1 MTHGR
6 FITFEGIDGA
16 GKSTH
21 VAWFADLLRSL
32 GHRVMITREPG
43 GTALGEQLRDLTLNH
58 PMAPLTELLLVFAAR
73 AEHLEE
79 RIRPA
84 LLRGEWV
91 VCDRFT
97 DSTFA
102 YQGAGRQIGI
112 ERVRSLEALV
122 HPDLQP
128 HHTFL
133 FDLNPVEAARRR
145 AAARAADRFEAED
158 LGFFDRVRGGY
169 LQRAADFPGRFTVI
183 DSTQSIDSIRKTLQ
197 ESVVSI

>member
-158 LGFFDRVRGGY
+158 LAFFDRVRGGY

>member
-1 MTHGR
+1 MKPGR

-21 VAWFADLLRSL
+21 IAPFAELLRSR
-32 GHRVMITREPG
+32 GHQVEVTREPG
-43 GTALGEQLRDLTLNH
+43 GTELGELLREITLNRA
-58 PMAPLTELLLVFAAR
+58 MAPLTELLLVFAAR
-73 AEHLEE
+73 AEHLAV

-84 LLRGEWV
+84 LARGSWV

-102 YQGAGRQIGI
+102 YQGAGRDMGTD
-112 ERVRSLEALV
+112 RVRILESLV

-128 HHTFL
+128 DHTFL
-133 FDLNPVEAARRR
+133 FDLSPAEAARRR

-158 LGFFDRVRGGY
+158 LQFFQRVRSGY
-169 LQRAADFPGRFTVI
+169 LQRAQEAGARFTLI
-183 DSTQSIDSIRKTLQ
+183 DGTD
-197 ESVVSI
+197 SVVQIKKQLEMISVTL